1 MLAESTRTN
10 KTASPWLARIAPAL
24 CKVLTNPWLE
34 SVVRLSAIED
44 SLRLLHP
51 LLSLSEVR
59 ARVLE
64 VRQET
69 GDCKTFI
76 LQTNALW
83 QGGTLAGQFVQVQ
96 LEINGRRVQRV
107 YSLSCAPDARHLAIT
122 VKRQPGG
129 RVSNYLHEHIVPGS
143 VLTLSQANG
152 EFVLPAGLPDKILLL
167 SAGSGITPV
176 MAMLRDLQARGYA
189 GSLQF
194 VHVCRD
200 AASLI
205 FAGELQAIAA
215 QFPALRLHL
224 HFTREH
230 GAFSMTT
237 LQHRV
242 PDLAS
247 RATWLCGPQ
256 GLMDSVHALWL
267 AEGWS
272 SPLHSERFSALARQ
286 PAMHAG
292 TAVAVRCSQ
301 SDKQLVS
308 HGATPLLLELEQAG
322 LQPKHGCRI
331 GICRSCQ
338 CIKHSGTVE
347 NLQTGE
353 ICAEPGQLI
362 RLCISAARSPLSLDI

>member
-1 MLAESTRTN
+1 MLAESTRPHKPAN
-10 KTASPWLARIAPAL
+10 SWLARIAPAV
-24 CKVLTNPWLE
+24 CKALQNPWVE

-69 GDCKTFI
+69 VDCKTFI
-76 LQTNALW
+76 LQPNALW
-83 QGGTLAGQFVQVQ
+83 QGRSLAGQFVQVQ

-107 YSLSCAPDARHLAIT
+107 YSLSSAPDSRHLAIT

-143 VLTLSQANG
+143 ILTLSQANG
-152 EFVLPAGLPDKILLL
+152 EFVLPASLPEKILLL

-176 MAMLRDLQARGYA
+176 MAMLRHLQARGYA
-189 GSLQF
+189 GSLLF

-205 FAGELQAIAA
+205 FAAELHAIAT
-215 QFPALRLHL
+215 QFPALQLHL
-224 HFTREH
+224 HFTAEQ
-230 GAFSMTT
+230 GAFSMAS

-256 GLMDSVHALWL
+256 GLMDSVHALWQT
-267 AEGWS
+267 EGWS

-286 PAMHAG
+286 PAMHPG
-292 TAVAVRCSQ
+292 TALAVHCSQ
-301 SDKQLVS
+301 SEKQLVS